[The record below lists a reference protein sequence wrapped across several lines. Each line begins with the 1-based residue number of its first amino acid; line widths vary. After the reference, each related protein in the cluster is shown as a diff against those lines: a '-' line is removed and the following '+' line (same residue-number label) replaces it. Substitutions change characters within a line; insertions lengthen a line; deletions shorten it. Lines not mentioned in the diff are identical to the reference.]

1 MLLQA
6 VLLMLIVAV
15 AVSDEATL
23 QLGFFR
29 PVFIGA
35 ATGAA
40 MGDFTA
46 GVMIGA
52 SMELIFASGQI
63 GAYIPPDAITGT
75 VIGTAVGIL
84 SGEDAAAALAV
95 GLPVAILGQQLKILA
110 YTINITFVHKAE
122 KDADNTDL
130 SKIGLY
136 HFSGLLVQC
145 LVMGLPVFF
154 AVLFGIEHASNLIN
168 KIPEPLMA
176 GLTVAG
182 KIMPALGIGML
193 LSMMMNK
200 KTWAFLIAGFVAAAY
215 FSLPTIGC
223 ALLGLVMAVVCD
235 MVINEAKSA
244 VIAGGIVD
252 TPAINEE
259 EVDL

>member
-6 VLLMLIVAV
+6 FLLMLVVAV

-35 ATGAA
+35 ATGAV
-40 MGDFTA
+40 MGNFTV
-46 GVMIGA
+46 GLMVGA

-84 SGEDAAAALAV
+84 SGQDAAAALAI

-110 YTINITFVHKAE
+110 YTINITFVHRAE
-122 KDADNTDL
+122 KAADRADL

-154 AVLFGIEHASNLIN
+154 AVWLGVEYAVSLIAL
-168 KIPEPLMA
+168 IPETLMA
-176 GLTVAG
+176 GLTVAS
-182 KIMPALGIGML
+182 KIMPALGMGML

-200 KTWAFLIAGFVAAAY
+200 KTWAFLIAGFIAAAY

-223 ALLGLVMAVVCD
+223 ALLGVVMAVVCD
-235 MVINEAKSA
+235 MIINESKA
-244 VIAGGIVD
+244 VRLAAGPAPGIQND
-252 TPAINEE
+252 EE